1 MKNSSRTPLSGK
13 KLLFYGG
20 DAVKVERT
28 FQGMFAPLI
37 VVLGTR
43 LLGYSNVG
51 LPATIRL
58 DESSSALIDTA
69 ILIRSE
75 K

>member
-1 MKNSSRTPLSGK
+1 MN
-13 KLLFYGG
+13 
-20 DAVKVERT
+20 VERT
-28 FQGMFAPLI
+28 SHGKFAPLFVI
-37 VVLGTR
+37 LGTQ
-43 LLGYSNVG
+43 LLGYSCVV